1 MNRTAA
7 ANALNKIA
15 EGIVELGLALEDI
28 PEGVVREIK
37 TYTVPNQIDAP
48 LPSFDELP
56 PVGWETYESGTG
68 HGVRAV
74 ETAPAP
80 SGDALGLCPVHRTA
94 WTVKAGGVSKAGK
107 PYSAF
112 WKCSGKNPDNTYCD
126 QKPVKVWADSHPI
139 GAAAA

>member
-28 PEGVVREIK
+28 PRPVAV
-37 TYTVPNQIDAP
+37 DAP

-56 PVGWETYESGTG
+56 PEGFDDAPRS
-68 HGVRAV
+68 
-74 ETAPAP
+74 APAAP
-80 SGDALGLCPVHRTA
+80 QDALGLCPVHRTA

-112 WKCSGKNPDNTYCD
+112 WKCSGKNSDNTYCD

>member
-37 TYTVPNQIDAP
+37 SYTVPNQTDAP

-56 PVGWETYESGTG
+56 PEGFDDAPRS
-68 HGVRAV
+68 
-74 ETAPAP
+74 APAP

-107 PYSAF
+107 PYNAF

>member
-28 PEGVVREIK
+28 PAREGFA
-37 TYTVPNQIDAP
+37 QINSTSGPIDTMP
-48 LPSFDELP
+48 PSIDELP

-112 WKCSGKNPDNTYCD
+112 WKCSGKNSDNTYCD

>member
-28 PEGVVREIK
+28 PRPVAV
-37 TYTVPNQIDAP
+37 DAP

-74 ETAPAP
+74 ETAPEP
-80 SGDALGLCPVHRTA
+80 PGDALGLCPVHRTA

-107 PYSAF
+107 PYPAF
-112 WKCSGKNPDNTYCD
+112 WRCAGKDANGYCD
-126 QKPVKVWADSHPI
+126 KRPNLAWTNAHPI
-139 GAAAA
+139 SEGAAA

>member
-28 PEGVVREIK
+28 PRPVAV
-37 TYTVPNQIDAP
+37 DAP

-56 PVGWETYESGTG
+56 PEGFDDGPRS
-68 HGVRAV
+68 
-74 ETAPAP
+74 APAP
-80 SGDALGLCPVHRTA
+80 AGDALGLCPVHRTA

-112 WKCSGKNPDNTYCD
+112 WKCSGKNSDNTYCD

>member
-1 MNRTAA
+1 MNRTYVAD
-7 ANALNKIA
+7 ALNKIA
-15 EGIVELGLALEDI
+15 EGLVELGLALQDI
-28 PEGVVREIK
+28 PAAPA
-37 TYTVPNQIDAP
+37 TMPTLDP

-56 PVGWETYESGTG
+56 PEGFDDAPRS
-68 HGVRAV
+68 
-74 ETAPAP
+74 APAP

-112 WKCSGKNPDNTYCD
+112 WKCSGKNADNTYCD
-126 QKPVKVWADSHPI
+126 QKPVKAWADSHPI

>member
-28 PEGVVREIK
+28 PRPVAV
-37 TYTVPNQIDAP
+37 DAP

-56 PVGWETYESGTG
+56 PEGFDDAPRS
-68 HGVRAV
+68 
-74 ETAPAP
+74 APAAP
-80 SGDALGLCPVHRTA
+80 QDALGLCPVHRTA

-107 PYSAF
+107 EYPPF
-112 WKCSGKNPDNTYCD
+112 WRCAQKDPNGKNGYCEAR
-126 QKPVKVWADSHPI
+126 PNPAWTSGHPI
-139 GAAAA
+139 GTAA

>member
-15 EGIVELGLALEDI
+15 EGIVELGLAIEDI
-28 PEGVVREIK
+28 PAGPALTAVSSG
-37 TYTVPNQIDAP
+37 TQTGSQPSP
-48 LPSFDELP
+48 MPPSFDELP
-56 PVGWETYESGTG
+56 PEGFDDAPRS
-68 HGVRAV
+68 
-74 ETAPAP
+74 APAP

>member
-28 PEGVVREIK
+28 PRPVAV
-37 TYTVPNQIDAP
+37 DAP

-56 PVGWETYESGTG
+56 PEGFDDAPRS
-68 HGVRAV
+68 
-74 ETAPAP
+74 APAP
-80 SGDALGLCPVHRTA
+80 SGDPLGLCPVHRTA

-107 PYSAF
+107 PYQAF
-112 WKCSGKNPDNTYCD
+112 WKCSGKNSDNTYCD

-139 GAAAA
+139 GAAA

>member
-1 MNRTAA
+1 MNRSAA

-28 PEGVVREIK
+28 PAREGFA
-37 TYTVPNQIDAP
+37 QIRGTIESEP

-56 PVGWETYESGTG
+56 PEGFDDAPRS
-68 HGVRAV
+68 
-74 ETAPAP
+74 APAP

>member
-28 PEGVVREIK
+28 PRPVAV
-37 TYTVPNQIDAP
+37 DAP

-56 PVGWETYESGTG
+56 PEGFDDAPRS
-68 HGVRAV
+68 
-74 ETAPAP
+74 APAAP
-80 SGDALGLCPVHRTA
+80 QDALGLCPVHRTA

-112 WKCSGKNPDNTYCD
+112 WKCSGKNADNTYCD

>member
-28 PEGVVREIK
+28 PAADR
-37 TYTVPNQIDAP
+37 P
-48 LPSFDELP
+48 LPMHVAATDPPPSFDELP
-56 PVGWETYESGTG
+56 PEGFDDAPRS
-68 HGVRAV
+68 
-74 ETAPAP
+74 APAAP
-80 SGDALGLCPVHRTA
+80 QDALGLCPVHRTA

>member
-28 PEGVVREIK
+28 PRPVAV
-37 TYTVPNQIDAP
+37 DAP

-56 PVGWETYESGTG
+56 PEGFDDAPRS
-68 HGVRAV
+68 
-74 ETAPAP
+74 APAP

-112 WKCSGKNPDNTYCD
+112 WKCSGKNSDNTYCD

>member
-28 PEGVVREIK
+28 P
-37 TYTVPNQIDAP
+37 TVLPDRMHSDP
-48 LPSFDELP
+48 LPNFDELP
-56 PVGWETYESGTG
+56 PEGFDDAPRS
-68 HGVRAV
+68 
-74 ETAPAP
+74 APAP
-80 SGDALGLCPVHRTA
+80 AGDALGLCPVHRTA

-107 PYSAF
+107 PYNAF
-112 WKCSGKNPDNTYCD
+112 WKCSGKNSDNTYCD